1 MHLGFINQA
10 HMVPLAFQ
18 APKGTLESQAIYIQD
33 LVVQMEM
40 MVIQGLLGI
49 RAYLVLLKIEV
60 CMKNFF

>member
-1 MHLGFINQA
+1 
-10 HMVPLAFQ
+10 MVPLAFQ